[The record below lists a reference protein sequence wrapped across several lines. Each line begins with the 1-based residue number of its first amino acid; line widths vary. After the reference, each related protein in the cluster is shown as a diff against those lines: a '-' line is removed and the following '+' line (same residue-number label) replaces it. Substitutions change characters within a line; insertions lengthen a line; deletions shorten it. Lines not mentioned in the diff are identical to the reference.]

1 MKTCCYSALLA
12 AVLFALP
19 TASAAGQDAAAVDSL
34 TRALGAAQTD
44 SARVRVLVDLASAFA
59 YPDPERAAGYARRAV
74 ALADRS
80 SSLLLRVEALTVLGD
95 ATSDLGDAADVY
107 RRARALAQ
115 RLPDSDARAHHSVRL
130 DVSLT
135 AVLDMAG
142 KSAEARRHA
151 QRAFEGAQQM
161 GDDRFLFEA
170 STATALLDQQA
181 GRYAEAFRHHALAHS
196 AAERLKSRRGL
207 TVSDRNVG
215 DLYSQIGDYPK
226 AIEHFRRA
234 LRTVSEDDFR
244 IAGSVYL
251 KLASV
256 YREQGDAARALEA
269 ATRAAEH
276 FEKLEYRQFQLQA
289 LIARAIAFEMSGQT
303 SEAQTLYAQ
312 AERGAVSSS
321 YTVEAV
327 QAGTALAALLLEAGQ
342 PAAAAAAYE
351 RNAARA
357 REATDSSATA
367 DALAGLA
374 RAETARG
381 RTKAALSAAREAV
394 RQATAAS
401 SQSALLEARAAL
413 ADAHAAASHWQPA
426 YAERLRYD
434 AVRDTLHSAEV
445 ADAQAEAEVRHDVE
459 TLQQSEEEQRQRADA
474 ATQRAEIQALRMERQ
489 RAMLLGGG
497 LGLLMLALLAG
508 ALFYTARLRK
518 EANALLE
525 ERRQEIEVQ
534 KDEIEAQRDDLATLA
549 AERETLLREV
559 HHRVKNNFQ
568 IVSSLLALQTD
579 DLEDGTPASEAAL
592 ALARQFQSRVMAM
605 ALVHQKLYQTEG
617 LSQLNAKAYIE
628 DLTVFLMQTF
638 CTGLVEHVVDAEPVP
653 LSVDTA
659 VPLGLILSEL
669 VCNACEHAFPDG
681 RAGTVRIA
689 LHSAVPEGDGQPA
702 TVGDGRLVLTV
713 ADDGMGLPPD
723 VDARQDASLGLS
735 LVRDLAR
742 QLRGDVEIESR
753 LGEGT
758 RCTVTFQPA
767 RKRAGRAEALEG

>member
-12 AVLFALP
+12 AVLLALP

-44 SARVRVLVDLASAFA
+44 SVRVRVLVDLASAFA
-59 YPDPERAAGYARRAV
+59 YPDPERAAAYARRAV

-80 SSLLLRVEALTVLGD
+80 SSLLLRVEALTVFGD

-115 RLPDSDARAHHSVRL
+115 RLPDSDARARHSARL

-170 STATALLDQQA
+170 STAMALLDQQA

-256 YREQGDAARALEA
+256 YREQGDAARALET

-303 SEAQTLYAQ
+303 SEAQILYAQ

-321 YTVEAV
+321 YTVEAT

-381 RTKAALSAAREAV
+381 RTEAALSAAREAV

-413 ADAHAAASHWQPA
+413 ADAHAAASHWQSA

-568 IVSSLLALQTD
+568 IVSSLLALQTH
-579 DLEDGTPASEAAL
+579 DLEDEAAL

-617 LSQLNAKAYIE
+617 LSRIDADAYAE
-628 DLTVFLMQTF
+628 DLTGFLMQTF
-638 CTGLVEHVVDAEPVP
+638 CTGPVQHEVDAAPLP

-681 RAGTVRIA
+681 RTGTVRIA
-689 LHSAVPEGDGQPA
+689 LHPALPGGDGQPA

-713 ADDGMGLPPD
+713 ADDGLGLPPD

-742 QLRGDVEIESR
+742 QLRGHLEIESR
-753 LGEGT
+753 PGGGT

-767 RKRAGRAEALEG
+767 RERAGRVVGENV